1 VEVPQ
6 TRYARSGD
14 VNMAYQVG
22 GTGACDLVWIPGFVQ
37 HVELAWEEPYRAHWL
52 ARLAERFRL
61 IVFDK
66 RGTGLSDRIVGEPSL
81 ETRMDDSRAVPGAA
95 GSDRAAV
102 AAAATPA
109 PWPCCLRRRIRRGRE
124 RSCSSRRGRVRAGR
138 AIIHGR
144 RRVRKGWRGLRTS
157 SAGGDRHT

>member
-1 VEVPQ
+1 MEVPQ

-14 VNMAYQVG
+14 VNIAYQVV

-81 ETRMDDSRAVPGAA
+81 ETRMVVCGDASVADESARARLDVGAFELGARLSMGAA
-95 GSDRAAV
+95 A
-102 AAAATPA
+102 
-109 PWPCCLRRRIRRGRE
+109 
-124 RSCSSRRGRVRAGR
+124 
-138 AIIHGR
+138 
-144 RRVRKGWRGLRTS
+144 
-157 SAGGDRHT
+157 

>member
-109 PWPCCLRRRIRRGRE
+109 PGHVVCGDASVADE
-124 RSCSSRRGRVRAGR
+124 SARARLDVGAFELGAR
-138 AIIHGR
+138 LSMGA
-144 RRVRKGWRGLRTS
+144 
-157 SAGGDRHT
+157 AA